1 MKKSDY
7 EFTPTKISVI
17 GNAKKLEVMHLVSE
31 LWRELLPTIEE
42 PVKDDLDLFRRSFPD
57 MVTQDYYNKLV
68 YFKGTANVLNI
79 LKEMIDKYTDSIDT
93 CGTWE
98 LLNDANDTAVPYLQ
112 MVVAVIDV
120 TDTLSDDPEEI
131 FRKMLS
137 SELLFFKDDINFL
150 GFRLKIELE
159 LFQEVQVQLTFHRI
173 YD

>member
-7 EFTPTKISVI
+7 EFTPTGITAV
-17 GNAKKLEVMHLVSE
+17 GNAKKLEVINLVSD
-31 LWRELLPTIEE
+31 LWKELLPTVEE
-42 PVKDDLDLFRRSFPD
+42 PEDDDLDLFRRSFPE
-57 MVTQDYYNKLV
+57 MVTQDYYNRLI
-68 YFKGTANVLNI
+68 YFKGTSKVLSI

-98 LLNDANDTAVPYLQ
+98 LLNDKENKAVPFLR

-120 TDTLSDDPEEI
+120 TDELTDDPEVI

-159 LFQEVQVQLTFHRI
+159 LYQEVQVQLTFHRI